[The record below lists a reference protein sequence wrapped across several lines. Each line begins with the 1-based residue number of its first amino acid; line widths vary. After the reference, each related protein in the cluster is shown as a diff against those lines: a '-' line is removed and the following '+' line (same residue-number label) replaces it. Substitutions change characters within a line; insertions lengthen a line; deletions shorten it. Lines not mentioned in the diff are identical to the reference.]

1 MEEIRLLL
9 TEEEEELNRF
19 LERCYGHGR
28 DFFPRNY
35 PQLVPQ
41 ATECSLILKSQGK
54 IAGHVGAYPLELKV
68 GPSTVLAGAIGGVA
82 ADPQARGKG
91 VMSKLITVP

>member
-41 ATECSLILKSQGK
+41 ATECSLILKVREDRRACWCISFRVEGR
-54 IAGHVGAYPLELKV
+54 
-68 GPSTVLAGAIGGVA
+68 S
-82 ADPQARGKG
+82 
-91 VMSKLITVP
+91 